1 MSRWV
6 RPASINVASF
16 AKSGNAPEQ
25 RISLKP
31 IAVSVDGDYRRMM
44 LRVIRKRD
52 CHQTAEHDAHSFAG
66 QLQPG
71 TVRPHG
77 SLTGLIL

>member
-16 AKSGNAPEQ
+16 ANQENAPEQ
-25 RISLKP
+25 RNFLKP
-31 IAVSVDGDYRRMM
+31 IAVTVDGDYLRMV
-44 LRVIRKRD
+44 LRVIKERIAN
-52 CHQTAEHDAHSFAG
+52 QTAEHDAHSFAG

-77 SLTGLIL
+77 SLTRLIL